1 MFRSATGNSAQRR
14 LLPNPTALPG
24 QNYVLMLPNVSLTG
38 RTSIAEILRVVGPL
52 AHPFEYAIAR
62 DFAPV
67 SASGG
72 LGFVRATPEQG
83 VTCVLVA
90 GQAGGA

>member
-1 MFRSATGNSAQRR
+1 
-14 LLPNPTALPG
+14 
-24 QNYVLMLPNVSLTG
+24 
-38 RTSIAEILRVVGPL
+38 VVGPL
-52 AHPFEYAIAR
+52 PHPFEYAIAL

-67 SASGG
+67 SAAGG

-90 GQAGGA
+90 GQAGGAYGMGAPIFMRNCVLGDAAAALAPATRLAAF

>member
-1 MFRSATGNSAQRR
+1 
-14 LLPNPTALPG
+14 
-24 QNYVLMLPNVSLTG
+24 
-38 RTSIAEILRVVGPL
+38 VVGPL
-52 AHPFEYAIAR
+52 PHPFEYAIAL

-67 SASGG
+67 SAAGG

>member
-1 MFRSATGNSAQRR
+1 
-14 LLPNPTALPG
+14 
-24 QNYVLMLPNVSLTG
+24 
-38 RTSIAEILRVVGPL
+38 VVGPL